1 MLGKSS
7 LEVFCTSL
15 LFSFGALSL
24 IGDGVGVSPLYDL
37 AIVTVTFVGMYAV
50 AYLGAQPK
58 DRRSPAVPIDA
69 NRRLHPR
76 AL

>member
-15 LFSFGALSL
+15 LFSFVALSL
-24 IGDGVGVSPLYDL
+24 VGDGVGASPLYH
-37 AIVTVTFVGMYAV
+37 AAIIIVTFMGMYVV